1 MRATYFYEAFEGL
14 SRLAPGSE
22 HSTKTAISM
31 VNIPKEK
38 KINILDIGCGAGT
51 QTLVLAEMFPNAH
64 IKAIDTSEHFL
75 AVLRTHLVE
84 KGLSERVDVLN
95 LSMFDMDFP
104 LESFDIIWAE
114 GSIYIAGFQRGL
126 KEWKP
131 FLKQDGYLVCSEIS
145 WLHNNPT
152 FESKNFWEHGYSEM
166 NTIPVKI
173 KQIDDAQYSYQ
184 SSFTLPKEDWTEA
197 YYNPLENN
205 LLHMKEKYEGNDVA
219 LGIVDMLQQEID
231 LYNQHFRDY
240 SYVFYVMKKR

>member
-1 MRATYFYEAFEGL
+1 MRETYFNEAFEGL
-14 SRLAPGSE
+14 TRLAPGSE
-22 HSTKTAISM
+22 RSTKTAISM
-31 VNIPKEK
+31 VDIPRDK
-38 KINILDIGCGAGT
+38 KINILDIGCGAGA

-75 AVLRTHLVE
+75 AELRMHLVE

-126 KEWKP
+126 NEWNP

-145 WLHNNPT
+145 WLHTNPAI
-152 FESKNFWEHGYSEM
+152 ESKVFWEQGYSDM
-166 NTIPVKI
+166 NTIPAKI
-173 KQIDDAQYSYQ
+173 KQIEDAEYSYQ
-184 SSFTLPKEDWTEA
+184 SSFPLPKEDWTEE
-197 YYNPLENN
+197 YYKPLENN
-205 LLHMKEKYEGNDVA
+205 LHQMKEKYEGNDVA

-231 LYNQHFRDY
+231 LYNQHYRDY
-240 SYVFYVMKKR
+240 SYVFYVMKNR

>member
-1 MRATYFYEAFEGL
+1 MRETYFYEAFEGL

-22 HSTKTAISM
+22 RSTKTAISM
-31 VNIPKEK
+31 VDIPRDK

-75 AVLRTHLVE
+75 TVLRTRLVE

-126 KEWKP
+126 KDWNP
-131 FLKQDGYLVCSEIS
+131 FLKQEGYLVCSEIS
-145 WLHNNPT
+145 WLHNNPAN
-152 FESKNFWEHGYSEM
+152 ESKEFWEQGYSEM
-166 NTIPVKI
+166 NTIPAKI
-173 KQIDDAQYSYQ
+173 KQIEDAEYSYQ
-184 SSFTLPKEDWTEA
+184 SSFTLPKEDWTEE
-197 YYNPLENN
+197 YYKPLENN
-205 LLHMKEKYEGNDVA
+205 LLQMKEKYEGNDVA
-219 LGIVDMLQQEID
+219 LGIVDILQQEID
-231 LYNQHFRDY
+231 LYSQYNRDY